1 MKIFSKW
8 SLLAYW
14 AIFFKFFIFPFQ
26 PFIPMMNNRVG
37 LIRVEWAGWSLM
49 PGGPGSTRPEPGIH
63 HCSSLEEHSV
73 TVRHPAHGNRTR
85 RARSVSF
92 AALTETLRVSR
103 SCNISS
109 NTSILKHYIYN
120 NFVNKSFSI
129 KDNLKKIILENIFK
143 RF

>member
-1 MKIFSKW
+1 MKICSRW
-8 SLLAYW
+8 SLFGLLGHL
-14 AIFFKFFIFPFQ
+14 FTFFIFHLQ

-37 LIRVEWAGWSLM
+37 LIRVEWDGWSLM
-49 PGGPGSTRPEPGIH
+49 PGGPGIH

-73 TVRHPAHGNRTR
+73 TIRHRAHGNRTR

-129 KDNLKKIILENIFK
+129 KDNLKRIILENIFK